1 MKSIYIKITIA
12 FISMFFLNN
21 VNAQKFSRL
30 DKSPMDVSSFP
41 LSHRISNKIVKVTY
55 SRPQL
60 NDRKLSDL
68 VTNGKVWRTGANE
81 ACEITFYTDVNFGG
95 KDIKKGTY
103 SLFTI
108 PNNKEWT
115 IIISSVI
122 NIWGAYSY
130 DEKFDVVRVNAKVE
144 NIDEFIEAFSITFD
158 GEAQNFKMYLGWEN
172 TTVSVPIKVSM

>member
-1 MKSIYIKITIA
+1 MKSIYITITLI
-12 FISMFFLNN
+12 FISMFLSNN
-21 VNAQKFSRL
+21 ISAQKFSRL

-41 LSHRISNKIVKVTY
+41 ISHRISNKIVKVAY

-68 VTNGKVWRTGANE
+68 VPNGQVWRTGANE
-81 ACEITFYTDVNFGG
+81 ACEITFYADVKFGG

-108 PNNKEWT
+108 PNDKEWT
-115 IIISSVI
+115 VIISSSI

-130 DEKFDVVRVNAKVE
+130 DTKLDVIRVNAKVE
-144 NIDEFIEAFSITFD
+144 IIDEFIEAFSITFH
-158 GEAQNFKMYLGWEN
+158 GEDQMFKMYLGWGN
-172 TTVSVPIKVSM
+172 TTISVPIKVSM

>member
-1 MKSIYIKITIA
+1 MKRIYIGITIA

-68 VTNGKVWRTGANE
+68 APKGKVWRTGANE
-81 ACEITFYTDVNFGG
+81 ACEITFYADVNFGG
-95 KDIKKGTY
+95 KEIKKGTY

-108 PNNKEWT
+108 PNDKEWT
-115 IIISSVI
+115 IIISSVV

-130 DEKFDVVRVNAKVE
+130 DEKFDVVRVNSKVE

-158 GEAQNFKMYLGWEN
+158 GEDKTFNMYLGWEK
-172 TTVSVPIKVSM
+172 TTLSVPIKVSM

>member
-1 MKSIYIKITIA
+1 MKSTLITFSLMI
-12 FISMFFLNN
+12 ISLFFLSN

-68 VTNGKVWRTGANE
+68 VPNGKIWRTGANE

-108 PNNKEWT
+108 PNNKDWT
-115 IIISSVI
+115 VIISSAI

-130 DEKFDVVRVNAKVE
+130 DSNLDVVRVNGKIKKIE
-144 NIDEFIEAFSITFD
+144 EFIDAFSITFD
-158 GEAQNFKMYLGWEN
+158 GEDQNFNMYLGWEN
-172 TTVSVPIKVSM
+172 TTVSIPIKVSM

>member
-1 MKSIYIKITIA
+1 MKSIYIKIAIA
-12 FISMFFLNN
+12 FISMILLNN

-30 DKSPMDVSSFP
+30 DKSPMDVASFP
-41 LSHRISNKIVKVTY
+41 LSHRISNKIVKVVY

-68 VTNGKVWRTGANE
+68 VPNGKVWRTGANE

-95 KDIKKGTY
+95 KNVKKGTY

-108 PNNKEWT
+108 PNDKEWT

-130 DEKFDVVRVNAKVE
+130 DKKFDVVRVNAKVE
-144 NIDEFIEAFSITFD
+144 IIDEFIDAFSMTFY
-158 GEAQNFKMYLGWEN
+158 GEEQTFNMYLGWEN
-172 TTVSVPIKVSM
+172 TTVSIPIKVSM